1 MRAAVVTDFGEP
13 DVIEVREVPDTEPGP
28 GQAVIRV
35 AFADV
40 LWVEAMIRRGLGRD
54 HFDHEP
60 PYIPGNGVA
69 GEVSAVGDGVGKQ
82 WLARQ
87 AVAHTGE
94 RGGYAERAVVSAEA
108 LVAVPTGVD
117 LREAAALLHDGVTAL
132 RLQEVTGYQ
141 AGSRVLVVGA
151 SGGLGIA
158 SIQLARARGAHV
170 VATARDE
177 RKLARIREVGPD
189 GLIDSE
195 SRNWVASAR
204 AALGGE
210 GADVVLDN
218 VGGAVGGAALEA
230 IAPGGRFSAHGTPS
244 GSFAEIDRDTAEA
257 RNVTITDIRAVQVS
271 DADLTRLTRAAL
283 DELAAGHLRP
293 VIGQTFSLT
302 RAADAH
308 AAIETRAVFGKTLL
322 TVAGD

>member
-13 DVIEVREVPDTEPGP
+13 DVIEIRQVPDPEPGP
-28 GQAVIRV
+28 GRALIEVE
-35 AFADV
+35 FADV
-40 LWVEAMIRRGLGRD
+40 LWVEAMIRRGLARD
-54 HFDHEP
+54 HFDHKP
-60 PYIPGNGVA
+60 PYVPGNGVA
-69 GEVSAVGDGVGKQ
+69 GRVSVVGEGVGEH
-82 WLARQ
+82 WLGLP

-94 RGGYAERAVVSAEA
+94 RGGYAERAVVPAGA
-108 LVAVPTGVD
+108 LVAVPAGVD
-117 LREAAALLHDGVTAL
+117 LREAAALLHDGVTAM

-158 SIQLARARGAHV
+158 SIQLARARSAHV

-177 RKLARIREVGPD
+177 RKLARIRAIGPD
-189 GLIDSE
+189 ALIDSE
-195 SRNWVASAR
+195 SRDWVASAR

-210 GADVVLDN
+210 GADVILDN
-218 VGGAVGGAALEA
+218 IGGEVGGAAFEA
-230 IAPGGRFSAHGTPS
+230 ITPGGRFSAHGTPS

-257 RNVTITDIRAVQVS
+257 RNVAITGIREVQVS
-271 DADLTRLTRAAL
+271 DADLARLTRAAL

-293 VIGQTFSLT
+293 VIGQTFPLQ

-308 AAIETRAVFGKTLL
+308 AAIEARAVFGKTML
-322 TVAGD
+322 TIGGD